1 VQETQQREVSATAL
15 GKVKGMRI
23 ATALRSL
30 VLAASVAIIP
40 AASNAGVFVSIGI
53 GAPPVLPV
61 YAQPICPAAG
71 YIWTPG
77 YWAYDDDAGYYWV
90 PGAWVLAPYTGA
102 LWTPGYWGWGDGGY
116 FWHAGYWGPH
126 VGFYG
131 GVNYG
136 FGYFGRGY
144 EGGRWDHDRFEYNRS
159 VTNVNIVNV
168 HNVYNERVVNN
179 YNTSRVSFN
188 GGHGG
193 VQMRPT
199 SQEQNWGREHHTAP
213 LPAQSQNEMR
223 ASQNRAQF
231 VNVNH
236 GRPQNLARTEPV
248 SYNRNIPMNNR
259 AVNNGVTNNH
269 VGNNAA
275 TGNINRPVD
284 NVRSMPNSQ
293 NVNRAPVNNQTR
305 PQPQTTQSYRQEPG
319 MQANQHVQP
328 QQIRQE
334 PQQMHQQPQQMRQE
348 PQQMHQQPQQ
358 MRQEPQQ
365 MRQEPQQM
373 RQEPQ
378 QMHQQPQQMRQQ
390 APQQMRQQPQQQMRS
405 APQQSHGNDGGHGHS
420 DR

>member
-1 VQETQQREVSATAL
+1 MQETHQREVSATAL

-23 ATALRSL
+23 ATAVRSL
-30 VLAASVAIIP
+30 VLAAAVSIIP
-40 AASNAGVFVSIGI
+40 AVSNAGVFVSIGI

-116 FWHAGYWGPH
+116 IWNAGYWGRH

-136 FGYFGRGY
+136 FGYFGRGF
-144 EGGRWDHDRFEYNRS
+144 EGGYWDHDRFRYNTAVMHVDRDRFRD
-159 VTNVNIVNV
+159 NVYDRRIDV
-168 HNVYNERVVNN
+168 HNGN
-179 YNTSRVSFN
+179 RVSFN

-199 SQEQNWGREHHTAP
+199 TQEQNWGREQHTAP
-213 LPAQSQNEMR
+213 LPAQHQNEMR

-248 SYNRNIPMNNR
+248 SYNRNMPMNNR
-259 AVNNGVTNNH
+259 AVNSGVTNNH
-269 VGNNAA
+269 VGSNAA
-275 TGNINRPVD
+275 IGNVNRTVNNPVHN

-305 PQPQTTQSYRQEPG
+305 PQPQPTQSYRQQPG

-328 QQIRQE
+328 QQMRQA
-334 PQQMHQQPQQMRQE
+334 PQQMRQQPQQMRQA
-348 PQQMHQQPQQ
+348 PA
-358 MRQEPQQ
+358 
-365 MRQEPQQM
+365 
-373 RQEPQ
+373 PQ

-390 APQQMRQQPQQQMRS
+390 APQMRQQPQQQQMRS
-405 APQQSHGNDGGHGHS
+405 APQQSRPQESHGNDGGHGHG
-420 DR
+420 R